1 MPTFEIVNAKTGEYV
16 IRGRL
21 NPDAFK
27 PSSTGSSTLI
37 TSGDTQVMGPH
48 GIRGN
53 LNLFTKTPDLL
64 VGGLND

>member
-21 NPDAFK
+21 NPEAFRE
-27 PSSTGSSTLI
+27 SSTGKSTLV
-37 TSGDTQVMGPH
+37 TAGDTQVMGPH

-64 VGGLND
+64 VSGLND